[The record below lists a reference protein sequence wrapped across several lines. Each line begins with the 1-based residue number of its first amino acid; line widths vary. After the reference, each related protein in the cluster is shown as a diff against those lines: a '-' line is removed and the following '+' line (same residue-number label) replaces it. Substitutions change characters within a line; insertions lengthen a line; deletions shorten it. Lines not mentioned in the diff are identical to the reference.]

1 MSGECPKCGEHAL
14 ECSCETNGINGH
26 ENSQLDIAMAALNI
40 ALQNLLS
47 LGFELKNNIEFVK
60 RNHTNERVSHSS
72 TVYPDSF
79 SDRGIDF

>member
-26 ENSQLDIAMAALNI
+26 ENSQLNIALAALNI
-40 ALQNLLS
+40 AIQNLSS
-47 LGFELKNNIEFVK
+47 LGFEPKNKIEFVK

-72 TVYPDSF
+72 IIYHDSF
-79 SDRGIDF
+79 DC